1 MINSILKSLTG
12 LDITIEDGICKNIT
26 GKTEARLKLKLSDY
40 CNELASNVFNIRG
53 KCNIVFILTD
63 DLVIPDKLGYITN
76 VTIDIRGIT
85 NTETKQRIY
94 RGIIHKKE
102 VQLLGIR
109 DTIESKINTLYAIRS
124 EYNIIMDYYT
134 SDLFDNLAHKLADIT
149 DNDTYI
155 LHVKNRD
162 IVKDKYDLDKV
173 LRNRMYPLLLY
184 RTELFMN
191 GLYNTNAELYNKL
204 ISKLYDEYKSG
215 KRQFRVTKK
224 YIEAL

>member
-12 LDITIEDGICKNIT
+12 LDITIEDSICKNIT

-63 DLVIPDKLGYITN
+63 DLVIPDTLGYITN
-76 VTIDIRGIT
+76 VIIDIRNII
-85 NTETKQRIY
+85 NPETKQRIY
-94 RGIIHKKE
+94 RGITHKKE
-102 VQLLGIR
+102 VQLLGVR

-124 EYNIIMDYYT
+124 EYNTIMDYYT
-134 SDLFDNLAHKLADIT
+134 SDLFDNLAHRLADISA
-149 DNDTYI
+149 DDTYI
-155 LHVKNRD
+155 FHVKNRD
-162 IVKDKYDLDKV
+162 IIEDIHDLDKA
-173 LRNRMYPLLLY
+173 LRKRMYPLLLY

-204 ISKLYDEYKSG
+204 ISKLYSEYMAG

-224 YIEAL
+224 YIEVL